1 MAGIAPVA
9 ACGRRKGTGFPGYA
23 FIANETGRSLAAVDL
38 SLFRVARRVG
48 FSSEPSAVIAP
59 PDHNS
64 VFVLTP
70 RTGSVHEVDAESLR
84 IRRSSR
90 VAGAA
95 VSMRVGP
102 DGESIWVLGRDPTC
116 LVRLPLDSFRP
127 SERIRFSG
135 TPEDFDIAAETAQA
149 AIITQ
154 GSHGIAIADLKRAAV
169 QRTVDAPTVPHIAR
183 FRKDGRLLL
192 AGQREQRSVSIL
204 DVSGGRLVVT
214 LPLALEPVNF
224 CSTPDGGQVFIT
236 GPGMDAVAVVYP
248 YRTEVAQTLLAGRS
262 PAAMAVT
269 GDRGLV
275 FIANPDSGE
284 VSVLDVATHRI
295 IAVVAVGAEP
305 RHVLITPDAQY
316 ALVLNQRS
324 GDVAV
329 IRVAAVIDRRM
340 KMAPLFTMIPVGSKP
355 VSAAVRRI

>member
-1 MAGIAPVA
+1 MAGTVPVA

-23 FIANETGRSLAAVDL
+23 FIANETGRSLSAVDL
-38 SLFRVARRVG
+38 SLFRVVRRVS
-48 FSSEPSAVIAP
+48 FNSEPSAVIAP
-59 PDHNS
+59 PAHSS

-70 RTGSVHEVDAESLR
+70 RTGSVHEIDAESLR

-90 VAGAA
+90 VADAA

-102 DGESIWVLGRDPTC
+102 DGESIWVLASNPGC
-116 LVRLPLDSFRP
+116 LVRLPLDNLRP

-135 TPEDFDIAAETAQA
+135 TPDDFDITAETAQA
-149 AIITQ
+149 AVITQ
-154 GSHGIAIADLKRAAV
+154 GSHGIAVADLKRASV
-169 QRTVDAPTVPHIAR
+169 QRTIDAPALPRIAR

-192 AGQREQRSVSIL
+192 AGQREGRDLTIFEVS
-204 DVSGGRLVVT
+204 SGKAVVT
-214 LPLALEPVNF
+214 LPLALEPVHF

-269 GDRGLV
+269 GNRGLV
-275 FIANPDSGE
+275 FITNPDSGE
-284 VSVLDVATHRI
+284 VSVLDVAAHRT

-329 IRVAAVIDRRM
+329 IRVAAVIDRRT

-355 VSAAVRRI
+355 VSAAVRRT